1 MNSSACSR
9 AHVFSQ
15 NCTSRPVPLPTAAAL
30 LPRAAAP
37 SGRTAEQ
44 PAQQRAAIPIT
55 HLHANKHNK
64 SLSRGAL
71 DRADRAERAVEPAHA
86 ERRQG
91 VRRLEPPHLHVEG
104 RRLP

>member
-9 AHVFSQ
+9 ANVFSQ

-30 LPRAAAP
+30 LPRAAAAA
-37 SGRTAEQ
+37 TAEL
-44 PAQQRAAIPIT
+44 QQRAATPIT

-64 SLSRGAL
+64 SLSRGTL